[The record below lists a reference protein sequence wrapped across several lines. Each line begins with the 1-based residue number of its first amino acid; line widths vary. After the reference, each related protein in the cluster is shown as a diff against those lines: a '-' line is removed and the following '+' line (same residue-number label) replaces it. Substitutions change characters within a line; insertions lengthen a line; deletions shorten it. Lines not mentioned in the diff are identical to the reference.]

1 MPALQSGYAS
11 TPAIRSSTLEDVAHV
26 LFTTLGSYGDLYP
39 YLAVASDVKKLGHRV
54 TIATS
59 ATYRDK
65 VETEGIG
72 FAPVR
77 PDISLDNREMMQFLF
92 DQRRGT
98 ERVLRQVAAY
108 ARESYQDTLEAARH
122 ADVVVTHP
130 ITMAAVLVAEKR
142 QLPWIST
149 VLAPSHSC
157 QRTTHR
163 FLRHSRGSQNS
174 GCLDPVSCGQSG
186 ISPNESP

>member
-1 MPALQSGYAS
+1 M
-11 TPAIRSSTLEDVAHV
+11 AHV

-39 YLAVASDVKKLGHRV
+39 YLAVARDVKEFGHRV

-65 VETEGIG
+65 VEAEAIG

-77 PDISLDNREMMQFLF
+77 PDISLDNREMMHFLF

-108 ARESYQDTLEAARH
+108 ARESYEDTLHAARH
-122 ADVVVTHP
+122 ADVGTHP
-130 ITMAAVLVAEKR
+130 ITMAAVVVAEKR

-149 VLAPSHSC
+149 VLAPISLVSAHD
-157 QRTTHR
+157 HP
-163 FLRHSRGSQNS
+163 FLRHSHG
-174 GCLDPVSCGQSG
+174 LQS
-186 ISPNESP
+186 